1 VPLGFDKLG
10 SEVSDLLLVP
20 VGRTRLQGQV
30 DGLLN
35 LDDYC
40 YRLSRCITLNSWQST
55 ILFETISG

>member
-35 LDDYC
+35 LEFVAV
-40 YRLSRCITLNSWQST
+40 SN
-55 ILFETISG
+55 LFETISG